1 MTKTQIQKSLSS
13 LESAALKRACGVNRY
28 SKTTA
33 LLYALNITPIELYLT
48 KRKLVFILQLLNNES
63 TNELLSKGIHNCL
76 NDIVEKLG
84 ITKDF
89 LSLGFDR
96 YRGLLRTLTMKKLD
110 EIKNKE
116 KIIKESK
123 MVNAVEFLL
132 EHRSPENNDTLQ
144 YLLDPRRCGR
154 G

>member
-1 MTKTQIQKSLSS
+1 
-13 LESAALKRACGVNRY
+13 
-28 SKTTA
+28 
-33 LLYALNITPIELYLT
+33 
-48 KRKLVFILQLLNNES
+48 
-63 TNELLSKGIHNCL
+63 
-76 NDIVEKLG
+76 
-84 ITKDF
+84 
-89 LSLGFDR
+89 
-96 YRGLLRTLTMKKLD
+96 MKKLD

-123 MVNAVEFLL
+123 MVTAVEFLL